1 MFEQNVLVLGL
12 STYNFK
18 NDSDELV
25 SGTTVY
31 FTSLAN
37 DGSKENLVGLKP
49 GKGTLPESHFSMHS
63 SEKFPAYCK
72 MQFSMDFSTQK
83 IKPSGFSYVKALEV
97 GDLSASKSN

>member
-63 SEKFPAYCK
+63 SR
-72 MQFSMDFSTQK
+72 K
-83 IKPSGFSYVKALEV
+83 ISSLLQNAIFYGFFY
-97 GDLSASKSN
+97 SKD